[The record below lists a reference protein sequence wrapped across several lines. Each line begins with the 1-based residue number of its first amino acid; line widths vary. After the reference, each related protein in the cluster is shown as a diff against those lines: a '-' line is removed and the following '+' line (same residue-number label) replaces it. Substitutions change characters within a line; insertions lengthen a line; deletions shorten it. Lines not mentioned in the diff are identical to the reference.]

1 MSKTAL
7 QEFKHSLDYAYFES
21 AAVKTAEQILAE
33 VRINLTI
40 IQGKERAQIIKAF
53 EAGAKLQGSCT
64 PEAYYN
70 LVYGQGDV

>member
-53 EAGAKLQGSCT
+53 EAGAKLQGACT
-64 PEAYYN
+64 PEAYYT